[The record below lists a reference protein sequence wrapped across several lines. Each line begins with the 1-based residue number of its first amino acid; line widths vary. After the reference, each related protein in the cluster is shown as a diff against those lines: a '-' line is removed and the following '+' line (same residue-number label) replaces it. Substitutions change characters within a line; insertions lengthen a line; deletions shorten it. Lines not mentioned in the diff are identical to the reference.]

1 MKRLVVTLALTAVLA
16 GIASAVQAQMPA
28 PKPAPEVKK
37 LDYLAGTWKMD
48 GEAKPGPMGPGG
60 KMIMTE
66 ENAWMDGG
74 FFLVAHLKFEGAGMG
89 NGSGISFMGY
99 DSDQKTYTYDEFN
112 SMGEA
117 EHSEG
122 TIDGDTWTWNSN
134 EKMGVHTM
142 KGRYTMKVLT
152 PTTYNFKFELSP
164 DGTTW
169 NTVMDGKAT
178 KVK

>member
-1 MKRLVVTLALTAVLA
+1 
-16 GIASAVQAQMPA
+16 
-28 PKPAPEVKK
+28 
-37 LDYLAGTWKMD
+37 
-48 GEAKPGPMGPGG
+48 
-60 KMIMTE
+60 
-66 ENAWMDGG
+66 
-74 FFLVAHLKFEGAGMG
+74 
-89 NGSGISFMGY
+89 MGY
-99 DSDQKTYTYDEFN
+99 NPAQKTYTYDEFN

-117 EHSEG
+117 EHSDG
-122 TIDGDTWTWNSN
+122 TIDGGTWTWKSN
-134 EKMGVHTM
+134 EKLGDQTM